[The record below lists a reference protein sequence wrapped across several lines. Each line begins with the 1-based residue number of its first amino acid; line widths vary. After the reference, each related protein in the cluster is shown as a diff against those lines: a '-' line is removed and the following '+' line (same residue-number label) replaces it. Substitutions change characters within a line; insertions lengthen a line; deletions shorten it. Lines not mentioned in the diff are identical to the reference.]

1 MQGALSRDAL
11 GNLSFLLCFSLLCV
25 FFRLI
30 MIVLVC
36 MSLGPGSEYAGGALK
51 GHLGQFVFSFVFFIT
66 LCLFLFV
73 FVSSSGYDCVC
84 LRPTGARQ

>member
-1 MQGALSRDAL
+1 MFVFVLIVFVSSECL
-11 GNLSFLLCFSLLCV
+11 FVSLEA
-25 FFRLI
+25 
-30 MIVLVC
+30 
-36 MSLGPGSEYAGGALK
+36 GSEYAGGALK

>member
-1 MQGALSRDAL
+1 M
-11 GNLSFLLCFSLLCV
+11 FFFVCV
-25 FFRLI
+25 CLQRLI
-30 MIVLVC
+30 IIVFVC

>member
-1 MQGALSRDAL
+1 
-11 GNLSFLLCFSLLCV
+11 
-25 FFRLI
+25 
-30 MIVLVC
+30 MIVFVC

-51 GHLGQFVFSFVFFIT
+51 GHLGQFVFSIVFFIT